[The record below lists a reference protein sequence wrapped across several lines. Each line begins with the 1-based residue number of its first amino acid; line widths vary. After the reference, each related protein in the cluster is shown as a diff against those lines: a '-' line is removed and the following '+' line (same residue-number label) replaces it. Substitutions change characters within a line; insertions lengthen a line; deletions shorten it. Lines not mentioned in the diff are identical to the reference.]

1 MDECLGRGI
10 FGLPSHMKGAASCIR
25 PGASIFLYHVT
36 DRLLFV
42 SRLSELLVSRVSFV
56 ARIH

>member
-42 SRLSELLVSRVSFV
+42 STLSGLRMSRI
-56 ARIH
+56 ARMH